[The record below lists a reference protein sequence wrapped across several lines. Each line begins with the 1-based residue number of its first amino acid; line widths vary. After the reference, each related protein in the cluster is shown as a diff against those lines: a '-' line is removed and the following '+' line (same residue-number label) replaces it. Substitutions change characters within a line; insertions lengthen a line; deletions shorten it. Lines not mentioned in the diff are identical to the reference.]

1 MKDASTA
8 ILKEMGNVP
17 SQATAGVD
25 PEQAFRL
32 QLSTVAEA
40 FVDLRQARHKAD
52 YDIEEP
58 FQPLDA
64 AVDVAQARLAVVT
77 WAEVRNEPLAQRYLY
92 SLLFRDRS

>member
-1 MKDASTA
+1 MA
-8 ILKEMGNVP
+8 ILKEIGNVP
-17 SQATAGVD
+17 IQATAGVD
-25 PEQAFRL
+25 PEQPFRL

-40 FVDLRQARHKAD
+40 FVDLQQARHKAD

-64 AVDVAQARLAVVT
+64 AVDVAQARLAFVT
-77 WAEVRNEPLAQRYLY
+77 WAGVRNEPLAQRYLC